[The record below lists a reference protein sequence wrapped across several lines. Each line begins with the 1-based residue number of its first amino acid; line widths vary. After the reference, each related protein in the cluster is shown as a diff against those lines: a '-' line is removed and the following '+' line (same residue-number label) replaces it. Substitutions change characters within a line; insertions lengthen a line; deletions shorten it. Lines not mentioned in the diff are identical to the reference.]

1 MTKNKFTAEFEIN
14 ASQRMLFPYI
24 ASASGLSQ
32 WFADDVTIDEDKNY
46 HIYWNGENH
55 PAKIA
60 ALRTNSFV
68 KFEFIPGKGDNP
80 EDEHTS
86 LEFKLEKN
94 ELTNSTYLKVI
105 DNTEMEDEDEL
116 YDIWENMVTVLKE
129 TVGG

>member
-1 MTKNKFTAEFEIN
+1 MASNKFVTEFEIN
-14 ASQRMLFPYI
+14 ASQRMLYPYL
-24 ASASGLSQ
+24 SSPSGLSA

-60 ALRTNSFV
+60 AFRNNIFI

-80 EDEHTS
+80 EDETS

-94 ELTNSTYLKVI
+94 ELTNSTYLKIV
-105 DNTEMEDEDEL
+105 DNTDTDDEEEL
-116 YDIWENMVTVLKE
+116 EEIWENMVNVLKE